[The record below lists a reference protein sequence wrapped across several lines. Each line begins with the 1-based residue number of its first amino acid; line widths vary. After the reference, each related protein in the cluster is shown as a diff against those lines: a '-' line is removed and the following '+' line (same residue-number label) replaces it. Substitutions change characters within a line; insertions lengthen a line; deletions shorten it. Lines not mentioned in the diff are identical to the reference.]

1 MKFSI
6 KNYINEHSKILSQL
20 DQKQLNKIIEL
31 IYRSHVKGKKIFTCG
46 NGGSAS
52 TASHM
57 ITDWNKMTTSAT
69 KKKLYGF
76 SLTDN
81 IGIITAYANDTSYE
95 NIFKGQLQSIMDKG
109 DLLIAVSGSGNSI
122 NVINAVKYANKIGGL
137 TIGIVGY
144 NGGKLKK
151 VAKESIVVPSYDMQI
166 CEDIHLVICHMI
178 MKKLGN
184 YKIISK

>member
-6 KNYINEHSKILSQL
+6 DKYIKEHQNVIKKL
-20 DQKQLNKIIEL
+20 DKTKLTKVIDL
-31 IYRSHVKGKKIFTCG
+31 IFQSYLGGKKIFTCG

-57 ITDWNKMTTSAT
+57 ITDWNKMTTTST
-69 KKKLYGF
+69 KKKFYGF
-76 SLTDN
+76 SLADN
-81 IGIITAYANDTSYE
+81 IGIITAYANDTNYE
-95 NIFKGQLQSIMDKG
+95 NVFKGQLQSIMDKG
-109 DLLIAVSGSGNSI
+109 DILVAISGSGNSK
-122 NVINAVKYANKIGGL
+122 NVINAINYANSIGGL

-144 NGGKLKK
+144 NGGKVKNIT
-151 VAKESIVVPSYDMQI
+151 KECVIVPSYDMQI
-166 CEDIHLVICHMI
+166 CEDIHLMICHMV